1 MGKKEKN
8 LVKKEFISGT
18 AVQKF
23 RKEAPELWN
32 K

>member
-1 MGKKEKN
+1 MEKKKKSR
-8 LVKKEFISGT
+8 KKEFISGT